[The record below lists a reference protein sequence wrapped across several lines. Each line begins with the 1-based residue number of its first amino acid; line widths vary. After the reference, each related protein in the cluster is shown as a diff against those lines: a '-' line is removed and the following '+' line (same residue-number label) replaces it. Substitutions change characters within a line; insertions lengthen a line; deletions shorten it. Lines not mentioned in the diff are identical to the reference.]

1 MMMMNEV
8 WKDVGILGQGSFGV
22 VRLFA
27 NQVRIII
34 KRGRY
39 FIFPQQTGEQ
49 IALKEMK
56 VDLLQ
61 DLDHTE
67 REKTKMRL
75 INEVKIMWE
84 HDHDN
89 LVRALCSPQVSESGL
104 VPVMYLKWNG
114 YNNDIDYHRLGDY

>member
-1 MMMMNEV
+1 
-8 WKDVGILGQGSFGV
+8 
-22 VRLFA
+22 
-27 NQVRIII
+27 
-34 KRGRY
+34 
-39 FIFPQQTGEQ
+39 
-49 IALKEMK
+49 MK

-89 LVRALCSPQVSESGL
+89 LVRALCFPQVSESGW

-114 YNNDIDYHRLGDY
+114 YNDGINNHRLRRLLLLSTNFSECNIISNSHSR